1 VSNYLSATICVVAA
15 LVVTGPT
22 GGQDVAEVQAAPATI
37 RGAERYSLRAR
48 SVDETYQIDVLA
60 VVSPLR
66 PLAPGEKLSVV
77 FVLDGSSYFPLVA
90 STATLLSLENA
101 IPSTLLVGVGY
112 DLDPALS
119 PGARMLEV
127 LARRNRD
134 YTPSLD
140 EAFVKEMNDMYAQV
154 GSTYPA
160 YGRPGGADAFLAFLN
175 EELKPFIAQRYPNAD
190 TNDSAI
196 VGHSFGGLF
205 ALHVLFT
212 APESFDRYVAG
223 SPSPWWGDGA
233 LFASEAAPVLDIDA
247 RLFLSFGELETEDR
261 MRNPVRRLDSLLR
274 DGRRSKLTYTLHT
287 FADETHGS
295 VVPATF
301 SRGLREVFE
310 R

>member
-1 VSNYLSATICVVAA
+1 LSTTICVVAA
-15 LVVTGPT
+15 LVVTGPNE
-22 GGQDVAEVQAAPATI
+22 GQEVAEIQAAPATI

-66 PLAPGEKLSVV
+66 LLAPNEKLPVV

-90 STATLLSLENA
+90 STATLLSLDA
-101 IPSTLLVGVGY
+101 IPSILLVGVGY

-134 YTPSLD
+134 YTPSFD
-140 EAFVKEMNDMYAQV
+140 ETFVKEMTDMYAQFR
-154 GSTYPA
+154 STYPA
-160 YGRPGGADAFLAFLN
+160 YGRPGGADAFLAFVN
-175 EELKPFIAQRYPNAD
+175 EELKPFISQRYPNAD

-212 APESFDRYVAG
+212 APESFNRYVAG

-233 LFASEAAPVLDIDA
+233 LFASEAAAALDIDA

-261 MRNPVRRLDSLLR
+261 MRNPVRRLDKLLR
-274 DGRRSKLTYTLHT
+274 DGQRSKLTYTLHM

-301 SRGLREVFE
+301 SRGLREVFK